1 MFINQVDKLTKILI
15 EQKIITID
23 NRETITYGLS
33 TGIEIILNLITT
45 LVIGLILNMV
55 LESIVFIVSFAFIR
69 IYAGGY
75 HLKKALNCYFFSNGI
90 VALVLVT
97 VKIIPKEYISITNLI
112 LLAISIPVIFK
123 FAPLG
128 TPNKPLSDHEKE
140 YFRKKVLSYLSI
152 EVIIIFVLLLFGMK
166 TLPLL
171 MSLGIFVSSFLI
183 IIATYKHLRL
193 LEQ

>member
-23 NRETITYGLS
+23 SRETITYGLS

-55 LESIVFIVSFAFIR
+55 LECIVFIVSFAFIR

-75 HLKKALNCYFFSNGI
+75 HLKKALSCYFFSNGI
-90 VALVLVT
+90 VALVLIT
-97 VKIIPKEYISITNLI
+97 VKVIPKEYIFIINII
-112 LLAISIPVIFK
+112 LLAISIPIILK
-123 FAPLG
+123 FAPIG
-128 TPNKPLSDHEKE
+128 TPNKPLSDHEKD
-140 YFRKKVLSYLSI
+140 YFRKKVLSQISI
-152 EVIIIFVLLLFGMK
+152 ELIIISILLLFGMK

-171 MSLGIFVSSFLI
+171 MSLGIFISSFLI
-183 IIATYKHLRL
+183 IIATYKHLHL
-193 LEQ
+193 LKY